1 MLSGTLHPT
10 MTSFPTKASIT
21 SILVSISPIFYEE
34 FFHTKVFCA
43 AFTCLHVG
51 FVIFWRKDFGAK
63 AAHKMVV
70 KLTPGVFGET
80 GKMRDA
86 KLRRER
92 RDVPVPGTGD
102 APVVAGLSEVVG
114 RIGVYPE

>member
-1 MLSGTLHPT
+1 M
-10 MTSFPTKASIT
+10 
-21 SILVSISPIFYEE
+21 
-34 FFHTKVFCA
+34 
-43 AFTCLHVG
+43 CLQFG
-51 FVIFWRKDFGAK
+51 FLIFWRKDFGAK

-80 GKMRDA
+80 GKVRDA

-114 RIGVYPE
+114 RIGVYPEGEVSLNFAAGKFVTGGNPKQKNNPVACTINM